1 MNDKKAQKLATDQQQ
16 WELDTDLIKLNDLTM
31 EQVVA
36 NPEISRRFLFAKDT
50 LKLRAFGDVFASFN
64 QKAYEEVVEFERL
77 FVKSLIE
84 NWRETSQKS
93 IDLITR
99 KHMFWAELMS
109 SFADCER
116 EIDKE
121 IARNKSPSE
130 ADRLT
135 PPGHPGLAK
144 TPSEH
149 RRTMI

>member
-1 MNDKKAQKLATDQQQ
+1 MNDKKTQKLLADPQQ
-16 WELDTDLIKLNDLTM
+16 WELDLDLIKLNDLTM
-31 EQVVA
+31 EQVIA
-36 NPEISRRFLFAKDT
+36 NPEISRRFIFTKES

-64 QKAYEEVVEFERL
+64 QKAYEEVVDFERL

-84 NWRETSQKS
+84 NWKEMSQKS

-130 ADRLT
+130 AERLM
-135 PPGHPGLAK
+135 PSGQSGLAR

-149 RRTMI
+149 KRHMV